1 MTDTRR
7 CAQVR
12 ELAPEVALGVASV
25 EDRAFVLGHAT
36 SCAECRSQLADLST
50 LADDLLTLVPPV
62 EPPNGFETTVLG
74 RLGGPAAAP
83 RHRERRR
90 LLGLAA
96 ALLLVASASGGAVY
110 WSGRDDREVAAGLR
124 SSLQTANGQYF
135 VAFALRDLG
144 GVQRGAVF
152 AYQGNPAW
160 MFITVTEGL
169 PAGGYAVE
177 LVIHDGSTRRLA
189 AGVDLAR
196 SRGWG
201 AAIPVAVHDARLLR
215 IVDGDGR
222 LALSARLT
230 R

>member
-1 MTDTRR
+1 MTDSRR
-7 CAQVR
+7 CAEVR
-12 ELAPEVALGVASV
+12 ELAHEVALGVASV
-25 EDRAFVLGHAT
+25 EDRAFVLGHVA
-36 SCAECRSQLADLST
+36 SCAECRDHLAELST
-50 LADDLLTLVPPV
+50 LADDLLALVPQA
-62 EPPNGFETTVLG
+62 EPPTGFETAVLG
-74 RLGGPAAAP
+74 RLGGPAVP
-83 RHRERRR
+83 VRRGWRR

-110 WSGRDDREVAAGLR
+110 WSGRDDREAAAGLR

-152 AYQGNPAW
+152 GYQGNPAW
-160 MFITVTEGL
+160 MFVTVTEVL
-169 PAGGYAVE
+169 PPGRYAVE
-177 LVIHDGSTRRLA
+177 LVIRDGTSQLLA

-215 IVDGDGR
+215 ILDGDGR
-222 LALSARLT
+222 LVLSARLT